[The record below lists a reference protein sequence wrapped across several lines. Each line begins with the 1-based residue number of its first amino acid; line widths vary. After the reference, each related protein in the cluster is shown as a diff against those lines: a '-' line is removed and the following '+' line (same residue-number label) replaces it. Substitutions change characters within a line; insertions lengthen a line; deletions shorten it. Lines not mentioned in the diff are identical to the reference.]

1 MSEKK
6 KISIESIGMTTLILF
21 LICVVITFAL
31 AGTNFITQGK
41 IAELE
46 AENQKSSMAL
56 VLKADDY
63 KENALNYTD
72 KNGTENSAV
81 YYTAVL
87 NGEEIGYI
95 FNTSSKGYGGD
106 INVMT
111 GIDKE
116 GKITAVK
123 ILSADDETPGLG
135 GNVTKNNFYSQFAG
149 KTKDFELVKNSAT
162 ADNQVIAV
170 TGATISSTAV
180 KTAVKNAFEL
190 YELLPMEQ
198 PEEQPDEQIESVDEE
213 QTEETDVS
221 EEGEAE

>member
-6 KISIESIGMTTLILF
+6 KLSIDSIGMTTLILF

-41 IAELE
+41 ITELE
-46 AENQKSSMAL
+46 EKNQKASMAL
-56 VLKADDY
+56 VIKADDY
-63 KENALNYTD
+63 KENALEYTD
-72 KNGTENSAV
+72 KNGTESVVV
-81 YYTAVL
+81 YYTAVSKD
-87 NGEEIGYI
+87 EEIGYI
-95 FNTSSKGYGGD
+95 FNTSAKGYGGD

-111 GIDKE
+111 GIDKD

-123 ILSADDETPGLG
+123 ILSAADETPGLG
-135 GNVTKNNFYSQFAG
+135 GNVTKNSFYSQFSG

-162 ADNQVIAV
+162 GDNQVIAV

-190 YELLPMEQ
+190 FELVPQEQ
-198 PEEQPDEQIESVDEE
+198 PEKQPDEANQEQINE
-213 QTEETDVS
+213 S